1 MQYRGYPIGDIV
13 GRKGFLD
20 TAYLLIWGD
29 WPTADQLQGFETKLI
44 NVPLPDQSVFNVIRS
59 FP

>member
-13 GRKGFLD
+13 GRKGFFD
-20 TAYLLIWGD
+20 RAYLLIWGD
-29 WPTADQLQGFETKLI
+29 WPTADQLQGFEMELI